1 MREPHEGSLLTD
13 LMDIGPAPTMGRELV
28 VTVVNIA
35 IIGVL
40 FAIIGSNPVF
50 WILVAALAVYAGIR
64 FVIGLRGWNRE
75 EAQR

>member
-1 MREPHEGSLLTD
+1 
-13 LMDIGPAPTMGRELV
+13 MDIGPAPTMGRELV
-28 VTVVNIA
+28 VIVVNIA

-40 FAIIGSNPVF
+40 FVIIGSNPVF

-64 FVIGLRGWNRE
+64 FVIGLRGWNRA

>member
-1 MREPHEGSLLTD
+1 
-13 LMDIGPAPTMGRELV
+13 MGRELV
-28 VTVVNIA
+28 VIVVNIA

-40 FAIIGSNPVF
+40 SAIIGSNPVF

-64 FVIGLRGWNRE
+64 FVIGLRGWNRA

>member
-28 VTVVNIA
+28 VIVVNIA
-35 IIGVL
+35 LIGVV

-50 WILVAALAVYAGIR
+50 WILVAALAVYVGIR
-64 FVIGLRGWNRE
+64 FAIGLRGWNRS
-75 EAQR
+75 EAAR

>member
-28 VTVVNIA
+28 VIVVNIA

-40 FAIIGSNPVF
+40 FAIIG
-50 WILVAALAVYAGIR
+50 
-64 FVIGLRGWNRE
+64 
-75 EAQR
+75 

>member
-28 VTVVNIA
+28 VIVVNSA
-35 IIGVL
+35 IVGGV
-40 FAIIGSNPVF
+40 FAISGSNPVF
-50 WILVAALAVYAGIR
+50 WSLVAALAVYAGIR
-64 FVIGLRGWNRE
+64 FAIGLRGWNRA

>member
-28 VTVVNIA
+28 VIVVNIA

-40 FAIIGSNPVF
+40 FVIIGSNPVF
-50 WILVAALAVYAGIR
+50 WILVAALAGYAGIR
-64 FVIGLRGWNRE
+64 FVIGLRGWNRAE
-75 EAQR
+75 VQR

>member
-28 VTVVNIA
+28 VIVVNIA
-35 IIGVL
+35 IVGVV
-40 FAIIGSNPVF
+40 FAIIGSTPVF
-50 WILVAALAVYAGIR
+50 WILVAALAVSAGIR
-64 FVIGLRGWNRE
+64 FAIGLRGWNRA